1 MPLPR
6 GGLGTAKSKKVFR
19 FFGHNDYCTST
30 TQLKNTYSKFIRRLF
45 DGRFRLDVPAR
56 KSPTGQRVRERFD
69 TEALAIGRAKEL
81 FVAQE
86 NVALAV
92 SNITPAQALDA
103 TKALSLLANKY
114 PQVTLAETAKLYL
127 DTMALRDASVPL
139 LELLNSFIAAKEGR
153 RSRGTIKEYK
163 LLKKL
168 RQRLPLRR
176 LGGLPWRLG
185 RLPLRRLLRRRWR
198 VLRRRVPSRRL
209 SRRVRIWSLEFPV
222 LSFSGTGLVPMDAD
236 GVLYRSVR
244 RGKCQH
250 FLWPIVGWRVDVA
263 RGQRTNRTLRFRL
276 AQVVRTTLPVF
287 LRSSI

>member
-1 MPLPR
+1 M
-6 GGLGTAKSKKVFR
+6 
-19 FFGHNDYCTST
+19 
-30 TQLKNTYSKFIRRLF
+30 KNTYSKFIRRLF

-176 LGGLPWRLG
+176 L
-185 RLPLRRLLRRRWR
+185 LRRRWR